1 VALAV
6 FNYFG
11 EHEHKVDRR
20 EAELLSN
27 HIPVGENPYMKVA
40 TLLLAAGKGTRMK
53 SKLLKVLHPL
63 AGKPMLWH
71 PIQQVRLIS
80 DQKPVVVVGYQ
91 ADAVKQTI
99 GEIAEYVIQEEQLG
113 TGHAVMQAQPLLAG
127 KSDLVLILFGDMPL
141 VTAETLSALIEK
153 QTNNTG
159 PVSMLTVVADD
170 PRGFGRIVR
179 NPAGEVEAIVEEVD
193 CTPEQLEIKEL
204 NISMYCFQADWL
216 WKNLPDIPLSAKG
229 EYYLTDIIE
238 LARQQ
243 GLPVQAEVIG
253 DAHEA
258 MGINTRVHLA
268 EAEAILRQRINQRW
282 MLEGVTIIDP
292 NSTYIEASVTI
303 GQDTVIHPNTTLQGE
318 THIGEDCQ
326 IGPNAIVV
334 DTAIGNQCHIFASVL
349 ERATLKNNVDI
360 GPFSHLR
367 KGAHLA
373 DGVHLGNFGEVKNAT
388 LGPGAKMG
396 HFSYIGDA
404 TIGKNV
410 NIGAGT
416 ITCNY
421 DGESKHHTVIEDDV
435 FIGSDTMLIAPL
447 TIAKGARTGAGAVV
461 NKNVKENTL
470 VVGMPARPIRKLD
483 KEGE

>member
-1 VALAV
+1 
-6 FNYFG
+6 
-11 EHEHKVDRR
+11 
-20 EAELLSN
+20 
-27 HIPVGENPYMKVA
+27 MKVA

-71 PIQQVRLIS
+71 PIQQIQKIS
-80 DQKPVVVVGYQ
+80 SLKPVVIIGYQ
-91 ADAVKQTI
+91 AEEVTRTFGDL
-99 GEIAEYVIQEEQLG
+99 AEYVVQEEQLG
-113 TGHAVMQAQPLLAG
+113 TGHAVRQAQAALEG
-127 KSDLVLILFGDMPL
+127 KSDLVLVLFGDMPL
-141 VTAETLSALIEK
+141 VTADTLSRLVEK
-153 QTNNTG
+153 QKQNPG
-159 PVSMLTVVADD
+159 PVSMLTVIADD

-179 NPAGEVEAIVEEVD
+179 SAAGEVEAIVEEAD
-193 CTPEQLEIKEL
+193 CTPEQLEINEL

-216 WKNLPDIPLSAKG
+216 WQNLAGIPMSAKG
-229 EYYLTDIIE
+229 EYYLTDIIAI
-238 LARQQ
+238 ARQQ
-243 GLPVQAEVIG
+243 GLPVQAEVIA
-253 DAHEA
+253 DPREA

-268 EAEAILRQRINQRW
+268 EAEAILRQRINQHW
-282 MLEGVTIIDP
+282 MLEGVTLIDP
-292 NSTYIEASVTI
+292 NTTYIEPGVTI
-303 GQDTVIHPNTTLQGE
+303 GQDTVIHPNTTLQGD

-326 IGPNAIVV
+326 IGPNTIVV
-334 DTAIGNQCHIFASVL
+334 DTTIGSRCRIFAAVL
-349 ERATLKNNVDI
+349 ERARLENDIDI
-360 GPFSHLR
+360 GPFGHLR

-373 DGVHLGNFGEVKNAT
+373 DGVHMGNFGEVKNAY

-421 DGESKHHTVIEDDV
+421 DGECKHHTIIEDGV

-461 NKNVKENTL
+461 NKDVKPNTL